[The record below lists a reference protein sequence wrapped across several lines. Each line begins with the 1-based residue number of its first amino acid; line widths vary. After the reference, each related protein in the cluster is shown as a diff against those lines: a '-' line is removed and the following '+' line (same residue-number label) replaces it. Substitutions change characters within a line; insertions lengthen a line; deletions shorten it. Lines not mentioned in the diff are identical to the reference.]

1 MFFTSNPDTA
11 PGGIVSPTEGRCLD
25 TLESDGGVR
34 PPDLRPTQE
43 NPGAPSYEWTGERV
57 GDPCR
62 PPGPRRTDMDEGRTE
77 VEVEA
82 SRQKDVE
89 VQQAGTHV
97 ETGLKGAQ
105 YLSSV

>member
-1 MFFTSNPDTA
+1 
-11 PGGIVSPTEGRCLD
+11 
-25 TLESDGGVR
+25 
-34 PPDLRPTQE
+34 
-43 NPGAPSYEWTGERV
+43 
-57 GDPCR
+57 
-62 PPGPRRTDMDEGRTE
+62 MDEGRTE